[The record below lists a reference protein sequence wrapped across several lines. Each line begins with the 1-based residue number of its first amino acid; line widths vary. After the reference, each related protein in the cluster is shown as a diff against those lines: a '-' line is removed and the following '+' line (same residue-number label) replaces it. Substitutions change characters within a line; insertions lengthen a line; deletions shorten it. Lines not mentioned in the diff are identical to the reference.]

1 MEKQIF
7 DIPMQSEAPSEFQR
21 KQTFD
26 DAQISPDE
34 PLEGELLE
42 EHIDEALAPQK
53 SRLGKIFA
61 GLTTLL

>member
-21 KQTFD
+21 KQTID

-34 PLEGELLE
+34 PL
-42 EHIDEALAPQK
+42 
-53 SRLGKIFA
+53 
-61 GLTTLL
+61 